1 MIMQE
6 SDADRISKMM
16 KIVNEVASSVTDA
29 SNKADPDTAAKVRAS
44 ARTLLENA
52 SKNSDDVDELF
63 TYLRNAKNYGVGQ
76 LVDDVATKLGAKT
89 LEQRWDELKD
99 IYYDP

>member
-6 SDADRISKMM
+6 SDDERISKMM
-16 KIVNEVASSVTDA
+16 RIVNEIASSVMDA
-29 SNKADPDTAAKVRAS
+29 SNEADPDTRAKLRAS

-52 SKNSDDVDELF
+52 TENADDVDKLF

>member
-1 MIMQE
+1 MQE
-6 SDADRISKMM
+6 SDAERISKMM
-16 KIVNEVASSVTDA
+16 KIVNEVASSVIDA
-29 SNKADPDTAAKVRAS
+29 SKEADLDTGAKLRAS
-44 ARTLLENA
+44 AKTLLENA
-52 SKNSDDVDELF
+52 TKNSDDVEELF

-89 LEQRWDELKD
+89 LEQRWDELKG

>member
-1 MIMQE
+1 MQE

-16 KIVNEVASSVTDA
+16 KIVNEVASSVIDA
-29 SNKADPDTAAKVRAS
+29 SKRADPDTGAKLRAS

-52 SKNSDDVDELF
+52 TKNQDDVDELF
-63 TYLRNAKNYGVGQ
+63 TYLRNAKNYEVGQ
-76 LVDDVATKLGAKT
+76 LVDDLATKLDAKT
-89 LEQRWDELKD
+89 LAQRWEELKD